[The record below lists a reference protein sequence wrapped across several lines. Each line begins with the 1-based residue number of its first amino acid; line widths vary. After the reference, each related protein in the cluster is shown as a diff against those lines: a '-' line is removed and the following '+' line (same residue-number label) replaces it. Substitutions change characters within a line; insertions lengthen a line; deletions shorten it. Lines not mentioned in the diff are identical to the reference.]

1 VHHLKPLGRQGEID
15 LAQARDIA
23 PWMRET
29 GNEANLDR
37 IRAYVKD
44 DRNCLCRC
52 FGHESRGGGPPETA
66 LVQINTAFETMR
78 DGGNALSAAYYGR
91 QLPRARAIFARLRGQ

>member
-1 VHHLKPLGRQGEID
+1 
-15 LAQARDIA
+15 
-23 PWMRET
+23 MRET

-52 FGHESRGGGPPETA
+52 FGGEGCGGGPRHYDDTHLA
-66 LVQINTAFETMR
+66 TNQF
-78 DGGNALSAAYYGR
+78 GR
-91 QLPRARAIFARLRGQ
+91 QRWQSIVLTVRPAVFYR